1 MSLFRIAAVLVLV
14 SLVGGCAQMG
24 GGKPETITMEEH
36 SAETLKLKGRIA
48 DLEAKL
54 EQSRQANAQ
63 LTADNAE
70 LSQRI
75 EMLKVLDQAVEEK
88 RKNLGSK

>member
-1 MSLFRIAAVLVLV
+1 MSHSRLAVLLILV
-14 SLVGGCAQMG
+14 SLFSGCSQLGGN
-24 GGKPETITMEEH
+24 KPETVSLEEH
-36 SAETLKLKGRIA
+36 AAETLKLKGRIA
-48 DLEAKL
+48 DLEAQL
-54 EQSRQANAQ
+54 EKSEQANAQ
-63 LTADNAE
+63 LQQENTE